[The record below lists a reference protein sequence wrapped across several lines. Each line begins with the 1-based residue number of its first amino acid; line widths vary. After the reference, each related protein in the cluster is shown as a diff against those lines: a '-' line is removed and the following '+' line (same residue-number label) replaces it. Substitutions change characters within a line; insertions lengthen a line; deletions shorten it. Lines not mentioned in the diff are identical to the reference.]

1 MNENRGA
8 PAGAP
13 AGPYTGPMQE
23 WNLTLDRVLQHAA
36 RWHGDREL
44 VSRRVD
50 GSIERSTWGATCDRA
65 RRFSSAMLA
74 NGIRLGDRVATL
86 AMNSARHVEAWYG
99 IMGIGAVCHTLN
111 PRLFEADLAYIVNHA
126 QDRWL
131 LADPVFAPIVAKLLP
146 KCPSVERVVFLD
158 HAGGMPANWN
168 GGIAT
173 SCYESLVESHAP
185 DAPWGRFDER
195 TPAGLCYTSGTT
207 GHPKGVLFTHRS
219 NYLHMNMQL
228 QADCFGYR
236 QRDVV
241 LPIVPMFHA
250 NAWGLPFAVAAVGAK
265 LVMPGPKLDGQSVY
279 ELLEGERVTCSAAV
293 PTVWQVLLDYLDHH
307 SLKLTTLKRVV
318 IGGSA
323 CPPALMRA
331 FRDVH
336 GVEVGHAWGMTE
348 MSPLG
353 TVSALTERA
362 AALDPE
368 EQIRVMSAQGRVPF
382 GVDMKIT
389 DDEGRV
395 LPHDGNTPG
404 RLKVR
409 GANVVNRYY
418 GDEQREIL
426 DGEGF
431 FDTGD
436 VATIDPE
443 GYMRI
448 TDRAKDLIKSGGEW
462 ISSVEIENLAAGH
475 PSALI
480 AAVIAVPHPKWHE
493 RPLLL
498 VKLKPGATATKDEFL
513 EFLRGKVAT
522 WWVPD
527 DVVFVDEI
535 PLGATGKID
544 KKKLRASYAAAA
556 AT

>member
-1 MNENRGA
+1 MNENREA

-13 AGPYTGPMQE
+13 NGAYTGPMQE
-23 WNLTLDRVLQHAA
+23 WNLTLDRVLEHAA

-50 GSIERSTWGATCDRA
+50 GSLERSTWGATHDRA

-74 NGIRLGDRVATL
+74 HGIQIGDRVATL

-111 PRLFEADLAYIVNHA
+111 PRLFDADIAYIVNHA

-131 LADPVFAPIVAKLLP
+131 VADPVFAPIVAKLLP

-158 HAGGMPANWN
+158 HAGGMPPGWTSDV
-168 GGIAT
+168 AT
-173 SCYESLVESHAP
+173 SCYESLLESHGP

-207 GHPKGVLFTHRS
+207 GRPKGVLYTHRS
-219 NYLHMNMQL
+219 NYLHMYMQL
-228 QADCFGYR
+228 QTDCCAYQ

-250 NAWGLPFAVAAVGAK
+250 NAWGVPFAVAAVGAK

-279 ELLEGERVTCSAAV
+279 ELLEGERVTTSAAV
-293 PTVWQVLLDYLDHH
+293 PTVWQVLLDFLDTHR
-307 SLKLTTLKRVV
+307 LKLTTLKRVL

-331 FRDVH
+331 FRDIH
-336 GVEVGHAWGMTE
+336 GVDVGHAWGMTE
-348 MSPLG
+348 MSPIG
-353 TVSALTERA
+353 TTGALTERA
-362 AALDPE
+362 LALDPE
-368 EQIRVMSAQGRVPF
+368 GRIGVMASQGRPMF

-389 DDEGRV
+389 DDDGAR
-395 LPHDGNTPG
+395 LPHDGRTPG

-418 GDEQREIL
+418 RDEQTEIL
-426 DGEGF
+426 DAEGF

-436 VATIDPE
+436 VATIDGE
-443 GYMRI
+443 GFMRI

-475 PSALI
+475 PAALM

-498 VKLKPGATATKDEFL
+498 VKLRPGAAATKEEFL
-513 EFLRGKVAT
+513 EYLRGKVAT

-544 KKKLRASYAAAA
+544 KKKLRASYAAPAG
-556 AT
+556 